1 MSIESDVPKGKAVRT
16 GQLAINISKAGSLG
30 AAIRLSAAIL
40 LLSVV
45 AACSPF
51 GLFAK
56 GVEEE
61 PIVPAEEL
69 YSTALN
75 NMENNRYVTAIE
87 NLEKLERQH
96 PYSTYDERAK
106 VMLVFANFRTGK
118 FQQAILA
125 ADRFLAVY
133 PSSSEVPYIL
143 FLKGSSL
150 YEQITDTTR
159 DQEVARDAI
168 NTFQLLISSHPNSR
182 YAEEAKPLVV
192 IARDQLAGKEMSVGR
207 YYLGNNQYTAAINR
221 FREVVENHQ
230 TSTHVEEALYRLIEG
245 YLKLGLVAE
254 AQTAGAVLGTNYP
267 TSEWYQRGFNL
278 LNQQGLAPQM
288 LAGNWLSNRR

>member
-1 MSIESDVPKGKAVRT
+1 ML
-16 GQLAINISKAGSLG
+16 LA
-30 AAIRLSAAIL
+30 
-40 LLSVV
+40 VV

-61 PIVPAEEL
+61 PIVPAEDL

-75 NMENNRYVTAIE
+75 HMENNRYNSAIE

-106 VMLVFANFRTGK
+106 VMLTFANFRIGK
-118 FQQAILA
+118 FPQAALA

-133 PSSSEVPYIL
+133 PSSAEAPYIL
-143 FLKGSSL
+143 FLKGSAYYNQL
-150 YEQITDTTR
+150 TDTTR
-159 DQEVARDAI
+159 DQETARDAI
-168 NTFQLLISSHPNSR
+168 ETFQLLISSHPRSR
-182 YAEEAKPLVV
+182 YADEARPMMAV
-192 IARDQLAGKEMSVGR
+192 ARDQLAGKEMSVGR
-207 YYLGNNQYTAAINR
+207 YYLGNGQYTAAINR

-267 TSEWYQRGFNL
+267 TSEWYDRGFRL
-278 LNQQGLAPQM
+278 LQQQGVSPQM
-288 LAGNWLSNRR
+288 LAGNWLSNRA

>member
-1 MSIESDVPKGKAVRT
+1 M
-16 GQLAINISKAGSLG
+16 AISNSRAGFLG
-30 AAIRLSAAIL
+30 AAARLSAAAVL
-40 LLSVV
+40 LAFV

-51 GLFAK
+51 GFFAK
-56 GVEEE
+56 SIEEE

-69 YSTALN
+69 YSTALS
-75 NMENNRYVTAIE
+75 NMDNNRYNTAIE
-87 NLEKLERQH
+87 SLEKLERQH

-106 VMLVFANFRTGK
+106 VMLTFANFRVGK
-118 FQQAILA
+118 YQEAILA

-143 FLKGSSL
+143 FLKGSSYYNQL
-150 YEQITDTTR
+150 TDITR
-159 DQEVARDAI
+159 DQEVAQDAI
-168 NTFQLLISSHPNSR
+168 ETFQLLISSYPDSR
-182 YAEEAKPLVV
+182 YAKEAQPMIIV
-192 IARDQLAGKEMSVGR
+192 ARDQIAGKEMSVGR
-207 YYLGNNQYTAAINR
+207 YYLGNGQYTAAINR

-267 TSEWYQRGFNL
+267 TSEWYQRGFGL
-278 LNQQGLAPQM
+278 LQQQGLSPQM
-288 LAGNWLSNRR
+288 MAGNWLSNRT

>member
-1 MSIESDVPKGKAVRT
+1 MFPKGKAVRT
-16 GQLAINISKAGSLG
+16 GQLAINNSKAKSLG
-30 AAIRLSAAIL
+30 VAIRLSAAAL
-40 LLSVV
+40 LVSLI

-51 GLFAK
+51 GFFASS
-56 GVEEE
+56 VQEE

-69 YSTALN
+69 YATALN
-75 NMENNRYVTAIE
+75 NMETNRYNGAIE
-87 NLEKLERQH
+87 TLEKLERQH

-106 VMLVFANFRTGK
+106 VMLTFANFRIGK

-133 PSSSEVPYIL
+133 PSSAEVPYIL
-143 FLKGSSL
+143 FLKGSAY
-150 YEQITDTTR
+150 YEQLTDTTR

-168 NTFQLLISSHPNSR
+168 ETFQLLISSHPNSR
-182 YAEEAKPLVV
+182 YADEAREMIIV
-192 IARDQLAGKEMSVGR
+192 ARDQLAGKEMSVGR
-207 YYLGNNQYTAAINR
+207 YYLGNGQYTAAINR

-267 TSEWYQRGFNL
+267 TSEWYQRGFSL

-288 LAGNWLSNRR
+288 LAGNWLSNRG